1 MHRGSYSTE
10 QMIALHAFFAEG
22 AAAGEAA
29 LADLSGCTTE
39 VEVVEVR
46 CGALDEFGER
56 GLRVGDDLVAAVV
69 GRFEGGL
76 AGSMALALEPEEAF
90 AWARMGDPADPL
102 EAFQSLAR
110 GLLEGVASALSEA
123 LHAPISLSAA
133 GGLIEAS
140 EPCLLAGTHAPADTL
155 VVSARLRITAR
166 DETLSAA
173 VHVLLVPKSFAR
185 VLAALSAPIH

>member
-1 MHRGSYSTE
+1 MNRGSYSTE

-22 AAAGEAA
+22 AAAGEAL
-29 LADLSGCTTE
+29 LADQSGCTTE

-46 CGALDEFGER
+46 CGVLDEFGER

-69 GRFEGGL
+69 GRLEGGL
-76 AGSMALALEPEEAF
+76 AGSLVLALEPEEAL

-102 EAFQSLAR
+102 EAFQSLGR

-123 LHAPISLSAA
+123 LRGQVALEAA
-133 GGLIEAS
+133 GLIEAS

-166 DETLSAA
+166 DETLPAA
-173 VHVLLVPKSFAR
+173 VHALLEPKSFAR

>member
-1 MHRGSYSTE
+1 MNRGSYSTE

-22 AAAGEAA
+22 AAAGEAV
-29 LADLSGCTTE
+29 LADQSGCTTE

-46 CGALDEFGER
+46 CGVLDEFGER

-69 GRFEGGL
+69 GRLEGGL
-76 AGSMALALEPEEAF
+76 AGSLVLALEPEEAL

-102 EAFQSLAR
+102 EAFQSLGRA
-110 GLLEGVASALSEA
+110 LLEGVASALSEA
-123 LHAPISLSAA
+123 LRGQVALTAA
-133 GGLIEAS
+133 GLIEAS

-166 DETLSAA
+166 DETLPAA
-173 VHVLLVPKSFAR
+173 VHALLEPKSFAR